1 MTPWSYSSIK
11 TFEQCPKK
19 YHHTRVLRDVRDEG
33 GTAALYGKEAHTAAE
48 EFLRDGTPMP
58 GRFQFMEEAVN
69 AFAEFEGDKHV
80 ELEMGVKRG
89 EQGFEPCSFSDP
101 DAWWRGI
108 ADLVIDQGERAF
120 INDWKTGKNARYAD
134 TKQLDLLAG
143 ATFLHFP
150 KVKKIKAALTYV
162 VSGDFIQKEHR
173 VELLDSYLGVFNAAL
188 EQLEAAH
195 ETGVWNA
202 KSSGLCGWCPVEQC
216 PHHRRR

>member
-1 MTPWSYSSIK
+1 MTWSYSSIK

-19 YHHTRVLRDVRDEG
+19 YHHTRVLRDVKDEG

-69 AFAEFEGDKHV
+69 AFAEFEGEKHV
-80 ELEMGVKRG
+80 ELKMGVKKG

-173 VELLDSYLGVFNAAL
+173 VELRDSYLGVFDTAL
-188 EQLEAAH
+188 EQLEAAKASD
-195 ETGVWNA
+195 VWNA
-202 KSSGLCGWCPVEQC
+202 KSSGLCGFCPVVSCE
-216 PHHRRR
+216 HNRGR